1 MGREE
6 DAHDGIEEGQLR
18 GGGGCVVSAT
28 LKSSSHASPRVLKM
42 PEVPVHSES
51 EVGTEGSCVTVFIS
65 IHQWTGDPGDDRV
78 A

>member
-1 MGREE
+1 M
-6 DAHDGIEEGQLR
+6 
-18 GGGGCVVSAT
+18 VSAT
-28 LKSSSHASPRVLKM
+28 MKSSSHASPRVLKA

-65 IHQWTGDPGDDRV
+65 IHQRTGNPGDDRG